1 MGRKLAVPAPLL
13 YQLLIICS
21 KTAHL
26 EGGRIDRPVRT
37 AQEERPGQ
45 SERRA
50 EGPFGNDEDLSRP
63 LPPRRRRFGIR

>member
-1 MGRKLAVPAPLL
+1 MEGCCESRRFPIATSVPRRIMGRKLAVPAPLL

-37 AQEERPGQ
+37 V
-45 SERRA
+45 
-50 EGPFGNDEDLSRP
+50 
-63 LPPRRRRFGIR
+63 